1 MPQAM
6 RWPSRTALGA
16 IAALLVSLAMLGAA
30 CGGGGS
36 KAPASSTPGTT
47 PSARTGDEAAIEAA
61 VRQFFADYNAKN
73 VDGVLAVLSDNVLQ
87 QQLNVTRDDA
97 ADTLATYLGDPPQE
111 LTEVGEIKVSGD
123 TATADV
129 TFKQTGVL
137 LREQEALVRQ
147 DGAWIFDDFLP
158 LDTPIPDGMTT
169 IDLTLKDYKF
179 DFDDGA
185 IPNDAAFAFKI
196 SNTGQA
202 EHELRLEKVPADFDV
217 DQFVATQEL
226 PEGTSLDEITY
237 VGPLAPGD
245 ESTIVFSGPLAPGRY
260 VMFSFYTDDE
270 GTPDADKGMT
280 AEFTIK

>member
-1 MPQAM
+1 M

-16 IAALLVSLAMLGAA
+16 IAALLVSLAVLGAA

-47 PSARTGDEAAIEAA
+47 PGARTGDEADIEAA
-61 VRQFFADYNAKN
+61 VRQFFVDYNAKN
-73 VDGVLAVLSDNVLQ
+73 VDGVLAVLSDKVLQ
-87 QQLNVTRDDA
+87 QQINVTRESA
-97 ADTLATYLGDPPQE
+97 AAALAQYLGNPPQE
-111 LTEVGEIKVSGD
+111 LTDVANIKVSGD
-123 TATADV
+123 NATADV

-137 LREQEALVRQ
+137 LREQETLVRQ
-147 DGAWIFDDFLP
+147 DGGWIFDDFLP
-158 LDTPIPDGMTT
+158 LDTPIPDGMKT
-169 IDLTLKDYKF
+169 IGLKLKDYKF
-179 DFDDGA
+179 DFDGSA

-217 DQFVATQEL
+217 DQFVQTQQL
-226 PEGTSLDEITY
+226 PEGTSLDDITY

-245 ESTIVFSGPLAPGRY
+245 KGTIVFSEPLAPGRY
-260 VMFSFYTDDE
+260 VMFSFSTDNE
-270 GTPDADKGMT
+270 GTPDADRGMT